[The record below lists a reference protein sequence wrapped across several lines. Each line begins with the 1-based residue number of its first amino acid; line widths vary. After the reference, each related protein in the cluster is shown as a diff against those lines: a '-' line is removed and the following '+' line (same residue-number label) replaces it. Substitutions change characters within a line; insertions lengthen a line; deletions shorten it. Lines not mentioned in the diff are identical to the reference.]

1 MHSAATEDAPLWPV
15 LLRRPLFRCGFLAL
29 LLLYGVAALAP
40 LIANDR
46 PLVFEGVNVRAFA
59 SASSS
64 LRSVAAGLERRA
76 RQTEA
81 EYEEE
86 LRAAGTRGD
95 SRVPQTL
102 AGALRQERAALATR
116 LELLAGGLVGAAQ
129 ERELAGRLDAFAGTA
144 DEALACFAA
153 ADPDGAATAAGR
165 AKGLASELRD
175 DLRPLDPARPE
186 AGGLDLVAR
195 RSYPL
200 LDALGPMDVFWAVLW
215 LALSLGLLGAALRPA
230 SMRWRRMLGASLGLS
245 AIAAA
250 AHGMGFGGGED
261 MHIGAPFK
269 PGLVA
274 GDLHAIAA
282 GGTLSDADT
291 QPGALVW
298 APLPYGVAESHR
310 EEGFRPPTWTSAAE
324 IDERGRRVHA
334 AVKSGEA
341 EPVLT
346 PVEIRAGEPAR
357 NAWNRHLLGTDNQG
371 RDLLVRLIWGA
382 RTSLTVGIL
391 SALLLV
397 GLGVTVGA
405 LAGTFGGWV
414 DAAALRV
421 IEVLQSIPALFLVLI
436 SMAFVPPD
444 VVRPI
449 VAIVVVIALVRWTG
463 VARLV
468 RAEFLRLREAEFV
481 LAARALGYSEG
492 RIALRH
498 ILPNALG
505 PVLVSAA
512 FAVAAGILTES
523 AVSFLGLGVSPPQA
537 SWGGLILAS
546 RSPVHWWIQ
555 VFPGLAIF
563 VTVTCYNLV
572 GDALR
577 DVPHARWHAPRPLI
591 WRPRCWMCAACG
603 SASKRSRGCCAR
615 STVWIFSCGRARRWG
630 WWGSRGAASR

>member
-1 MHSAATEDAPLWPV
+1 MHRSAAEGSLVWPALV
-15 LLRRPLFRCGFLAL
+15 RRPLFRCGFLAL

-40 LIANDR
+40 WIASDR

-81 EYEEE
+81 EYAGE
-86 LRAAGTRGD
+86 LEAAGTRGGAG
-95 SRVPQTL
+95 VPQTL
-102 AGALRQERAALATR
+102 AGALAQERAALATR
-116 LELLAGGLVGAAQ
+116 LEVLAEGLVGAG
-129 ERELAGRLDAFAGTA
+129 REGELTDRLGAFAGAA
-144 DEALACFAA
+144 DEALACFGSADPAGAA
-153 ADPDGAATAAGR
+153 AAAGR
-165 AKGLASELRD
+165 AKDLASELRD
-175 DLRPLDPARPE
+175 ELRPLDPARPE
-186 AGGLDLVAR
+186 AGGLDLVAT

-200 LDALGPMDVFWAVLW
+200 LDALSPLDVFWAVLW
-215 LALSLGLLGAALRPA
+215 LALSLGLLFAAARPMGVRWRGLLGAA
-230 SMRWRRMLGASLGLS
+230 LGLS

-250 AHGMGFGGGED
+250 AHGASFGGGED
-261 MHIGAPFK
+261 MHVGAPYK
-269 PGLVA
+269 TGLVA
-274 GDLHAIAA
+274 GDLYAIPA
-282 GGTLSDADT
+282 GGTLSDAGT
-291 QPGALVW
+291 QPGGDLVPEGGALIW

-310 EEGFRPPTWTSAAE
+310 EEGLRPPTWTRAAE
-324 IDERGRRVHA
+324 IDELGRRVHA
-334 AVKSGEA
+334 PLRPGET
-341 EPVLT
+341 EPALT
-346 PVEIRAGEPAR
+346 PVEVRAGEPGR

-397 GLGVTVGA
+397 GIGVTVGV

-421 IEVLQSIPALFLVLI
+421 IEILQSIPALFLVLI
-436 SMAFVPPD
+436 AMAFVPPD

-449 VAIVVVIALVRWTG
+449 VAIVIVIALVRWTG

-577 DVPHARWHAPRPLI
+577 DVLDPRMHDGTLLAR
-591 WRPRCWMCAACG
+591 
-603 SASKRSRGCCAR
+603 
-615 STVWIFSCGRARRWG
+615 
-630 WWGSRGAASR
+630 